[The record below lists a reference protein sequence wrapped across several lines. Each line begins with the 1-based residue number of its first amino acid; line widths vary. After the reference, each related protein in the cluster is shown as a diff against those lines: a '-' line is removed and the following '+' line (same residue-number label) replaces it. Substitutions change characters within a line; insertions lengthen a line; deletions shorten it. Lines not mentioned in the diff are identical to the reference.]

1 MATKP
6 PAIFYAP
13 HSDDS
18 YLSMSTDII
27 QHIDAGRD
35 IIVVLATLG
44 SSQYM
49 RDVLNGAADT
59 YEGHRHNPVLE
70 NYEVSPLT
78 PTDIEIARENEF
90 VSEVGAYRLY
100 ANGRVNVSWRVVGYP
115 EDLSVQ
121 TAKDLIREYEVQ
133 YPGASHKVMTYL
145 DSHNDHKNMGQAAL
159 ELKNAGLISDVRYYV
174 KLEDQG
180 RSDVRAKSLMTNRP
194 TTAQKVVVER
204 AGRAFR
210 AWNPQAGAYAF
221 GYHSVKPTFDALL
234 ADPKSVLH
242 P

>member
-1 MATKP
+1 MATRP

-18 YLSMSTDII
+18 YLSMSTDIV

-35 IIVVLATLG
+35 IIVILATLG

-49 RDVLNGAADT
+49 QNVLNGLADT

-90 VSEVGAYRLY
+90 VSEIGAYRLY

-115 EDLSVQ
+115 EGLSVQ
-121 TAKDLIREYEVQ
+121 TAKEVIREYELQ

-145 DSHNDHKNMGQAAL
+145 DSHSDHKNMGQAAL
-159 ELKNAGLISDVRYYV
+159 ELKNAGLISDVRYYI
-174 KLEDQG
+174 KLEDQN
-180 RSDVRAKSLMTNRP
+180 RNDIKSKNPMTNRP
-194 TTAQKVVVER
+194 NVTQKVAIER
-204 AGRAFR
+204 AGRGFK
-210 AWNPQAGAYAF
+210 AWNPPAGSYAF
-221 GYHSVKPTFDALL
+221 GLHSVKPTFDALAL
-234 ADPKSVLH
+234 DPKSVLH
-242 P
+242 V